1 MVTKELSEISS
12 DRQKWDKIFN
22 GLVRMLKTQQTQLV
36 TLVNDR
42 KILEDR
48 IKMQH
53 ERWASDISL
62 YEDHICEVIPFI
74 SSKIWF
80 FIFFLGKLGF
90 SRNLGFGETKNTK
103 FEVFL
108 AISSVVEGRFGNAR
122 ENTLA
127 RDS

>member
-1 MVTKELSEISS
+1 MVTKELSEILS

-74 SSKIWF
+74 SSKI
-80 FIFFLGKLGF
+80 
-90 SRNLGFGETKNTK
+90 
-103 FEVFL
+103 
-108 AISSVVEGRFGNAR
+108 
-122 ENTLA
+122 
-127 RDS
+127 

>member
-1 MVTKELSEISS
+1 MVTKEVSEISA

-53 ERWASDISL
+53 ERWVSDIRL
-62 YEDHICEVIPFI
+62 CEDHIFKVISFN
-74 SSKIWF
+74 SSKI
-80 FIFFLGKLGF
+80 
-90 SRNLGFGETKNTK
+90 
-103 FEVFL
+103 
-108 AISSVVEGRFGNAR
+108 
-122 ENTLA
+122 
-127 RDS
+127 